1 MTSDADWARA
11 VALVETRFGRL
22 DILVNNAG
30 IGGPFKRVDRLN
42 LDDWDKVLAVNLTG
56 TLRGIQA
63 AVPLI
68 RKGGRGGSII
78 NMSSVAGIKAVA
90 GLSAYVASKF
100 AVRGLTKSAALDLG
114 VEGIRVNSIHP
125 GVIETDLSDGTPFQA
140 THLALP
146 RKGQASEIADL
157 VVFLASDRSSYA
169 TGAEFVCDGGEV
181 AGSSSAEQETS
192 DGRQVGGQSGTCDR
206 RCWRDR
212 GGHCSRFCVAR
223 RASSHRRSCRRCRAP
238 VAGGAMRDGQV
249 FASRR
254 DSFGTMG
261 RCRGGDGRDFWCP

>member
-1 MTSDADWARA
+1 MGMLDDRVALVTGGAKGIGAASVRALAAEGARVIIGDILFADAQALAEDLGSAA
-11 VALVETRFGRL
+11 VALRLDVTSATDWASAVSLAETRFGRL

-30 IGGPFKRVDRLN
+30 IGGPFKRVDRLD
-42 LDDWDKVLAVNLTG
+42 LADWEAVLAVNLTG

-78 NMSSVAGIKAVA
+78 NMSSVAGIKAVG

-114 VEGIRVNSIHP
+114 VKGIRVNSIHP
-125 GVIETDLSDGTPFQA
+125 GVIETDLSDGTPFKA
-140 THLALP
+140 AHLALP

-169 TGAEFVCDGGEV
+169 TGAEFVCDGGET
-181 AGSSSAEQETS
+181 AG
-192 DGRQVGGQSGTCDR
+192 VKL
-206 RCWRDR
+206 
-212 GGHCSRFCVAR
+212 V
-223 RASSHRRSCRRCRAP
+223 
-238 VAGGAMRDGQV
+238 
-249 FASRR
+249 
-254 DSFGTMG
+254 
-261 RCRGGDGRDFWCP
+261 